1 MDKRARLILERA
13 RELHARAHPG
23 KSWPTEQQADTGE
36 LARQAKYLAQAE
48 DELLKRGEI
57 ESVDQS

>member
-23 KSWPTEQQADTGE
+23 QPWPAEQANTDE
-36 LARQAKYLAQAE
+36 FARQAKYLAQAE
-48 DELLKRGEI
+48 DELLKQGEI

>member
-1 MDKRARLILERA
+1 MDKRARLILDRA

-23 KSWPTEQQADTGE
+23 KPWPAEEANTSEF
-36 LARQAKYLAQAE
+36 ARQAKYLAQAE
-48 DELLKRGEI
+48 DELLKQGEI